1 MITTL
6 MLLIKLKKLMTSATN
21 ILELCICCVPLHKGH
36 KGVYVKK
43 AMPHGGKSTH
53 KGLHDWKN

>member
-1 MITTL
+1 